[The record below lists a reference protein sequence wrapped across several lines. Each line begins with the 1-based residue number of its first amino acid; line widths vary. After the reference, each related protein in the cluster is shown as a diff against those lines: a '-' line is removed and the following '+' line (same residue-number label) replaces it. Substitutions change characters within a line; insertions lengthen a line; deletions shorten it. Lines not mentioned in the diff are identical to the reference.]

1 MARSDTVSLTYT
13 ADLSDL
19 KKQLASIPGI
29 TAAEARKAVNELNRT
44 NKALLRNQDKVAKGT
59 RQTDR
64 ALKDLGDTAGDSES
78 SLRAMGGVLGLLSP
92 EAERAVAAI
101 AELGGGLEGVTKGA
115 RVAGVSLHAAIA
127 TAGLVGVAVVAAAA
141 AYTSMSQEMER
152 AAAHAEFM
160 REVNDSLEPSIRR
173 VEDAELALAVALGQV
188 SEAQAE
194 STARA
199 LDAQRAVEDFAK
211 AQREQRA
218 ELSETIETNQRY
230 LDVLD
235 SLGLYSRPLTAL
247 GNAVFGFSDSIEQAS
262 GELATLDRALQTN
275 AKNQKTARKLTDN
288 AADAKS
294 RNEASTRQQTEAIR
308 DQTAARSA
316 LLRSMAAEQDAQAK
330 LATIQ
335 EDLATSGDSHARQE
349 MAVNRELER
358 RVALLDDVAG
368 EIGYT
373 QAVHEAFIA
382 SQIQAEEQITT
393 LQRERHEAAMLGYE
407 QRRDAA
413 RAEMEAAAAEQ
424 ARIASITRSSLTGI
438 AQAGADAAGLIA
450 EESASS
456 SKEGMIAAWK
466 AQKAL
471 TGVVVALRAIEG
483 YMTAASLPPPANIVK
498 AAEVTAAAGVAAAG
512 IAASSPPQF
521 NDTPGVVQ
529 LRGGG
534 AIAGAPG
541 DYAAMGKNLDDL
553 AAQVDRARDTD
564 RRVPVEVV
572 AVPSYHGRT
581 YGRARRDAF
590 RRPGP
595 DFDAL
600 KRAANSGPGGW

>member
-1 MARSDTVSLTYT
+1 MARADTVSLTYT

-115 RVAGVSLHAAIA
+115 RVAGVSLNAAIA

-188 SEAQAE
+188 SEAQAD

-199 LDAQRAVEDFAK
+199 LEAQRAVEDFAK

-247 GNAVFGFSDSIEQAS
+247 GNAVFGFSDSIEQAT
-262 GELATLDRALQTN
+262 GELATLDKALQTN

-294 RNEASTRQQTEAIR
+294 RNEASTRRQTKAIR
-308 DQTAARSA
+308 DEAAAIAQQAAADRAARS
-316 LLRSMAAEQDAQAK
+316 EEIKGIQDAAAAREQ
-330 LATIQ
+330 LATLTA
-335 EDLATSGDSHARQE
+335 ELSTGGDEGAQ
-349 MAVNRELER
+349 RELAINQQLAA
-358 RVALLDDVAG
+358 RVALLDQIAAQVGHTA
-368 EIGYT
+368 EVE
-373 QAVHEAFIA
+373 QAFFD
-382 SQIQAEEQITT
+382 IQADH
-393 LQRERHEAAMLGYE
+393 QRQLEDLAKE
-407 QRRDAA
+407 
-413 RAEMEAAAAEQ
+413 RAEKERAMML
-424 ARIASITRSSLTGI
+424 RN
-438 AQAGADAAGLIA
+438 AQMQMSAFSTLYGGMADAAKVASDRIGQSNKKGA
-450 EESASS
+450 MVAFRAYQASAISQAIINGAVAVTQS
-456 SKEGMIAAWK
+456 FAQLGPVAGAIAAV
-466 AQKAL
+466 
-471 TGVVVALRAIEG
+471 GVGLA
-483 YMTAASLPPPANIVK
+483 TAAQ
-498 AAEVTAAAGVAAAG
+498 VAV
-512 IAASSPPQF
+512 IASEKPSF
-521 NDTPGVVQ
+521 NDTP
-529 LRGGG
+529 
-534 AIAGAPG
+534 AAMYAGSTGLTARFAPG
-541 DYAAMGKNLDDL
+541 DHVI
-553 AAQVDRARDTD
+553 AAQNPREVQRQADALTGDRAQPQ
-564 RRVPVEVV
+564 VVV
-572 AVPSYHGRT
+572 APIAT
-581 YGRARRDAF
+581 YRHFTRVTRDEL
-590 RRPGP
+590 RRPSP
-595 DFDAL
+595 L
-600 KRAANSGPGGW
+600 SRAVRSERSTGQLGW